1 MPNTKTSILKK
12 KRKNEIDA
20 NNKEMIKIAP
30 ALISKKNKGTYTLSE
45 IYGAKWDEVES
56 PTSFGRFFK
65 KNVCAKKLKNILL
78 HPEPNTKTVQNHHLY
93 DIKKK

>member
-20 NNKEMIKIAP
+20 NNKEIIKIDP
-30 ALISKKNKGTYTLSE
+30 ALSKKNEGTYTLSE

-78 HPEPNTKTVQNHHLY
+78 HPEPDTKTVQNHHLY